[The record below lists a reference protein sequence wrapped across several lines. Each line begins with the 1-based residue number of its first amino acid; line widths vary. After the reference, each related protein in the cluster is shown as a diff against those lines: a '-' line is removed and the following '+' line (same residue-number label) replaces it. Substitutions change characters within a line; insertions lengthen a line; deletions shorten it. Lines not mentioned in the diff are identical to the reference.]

1 MVVAVATNGIEFDK
15 ARDVS
20 ITERPLGTNQN
31 GFCDPE
37 AIKDLKICI
46 KKCELECWLING

>member
-20 ITERPLGTNQN
+20 IAERHLGKNHN
-31 GFCDPE
+31 DFCDPVVMKKLRI
-37 AIKDLKICI
+37 ALKSVS
-46 KKCELECWLING
+46 

>member
-20 ITERPLGTNQN
+20 IAERHLGKNHN
-31 GFCDPE
+31 DFCDPVVM
-37 AIKDLKICI
+37 KKLKICI

>member
-20 ITERPLGTNQN
+20 ITERLGTNRN
-31 GFCDPE
+31 DFCNAE
-37 AIKDLKICI
+37 AMKELKICI
-46 KKCELECWLING
+46 KKCELEGWLING

>member
-20 ITERPLGTNQN
+20 ITERLLDKNRN
-31 GFCDPE
+31 DFCDPE
-37 AIKDLKICI
+37 AMEELKICI
-46 KKCELECWLING
+46 KKCELKCWLING